1 MNRLARGCQGLSVH
15 TNWNHVRSKVKM
27 KSLVAMLIAVVA
39 LFASLVAVGR
49 QTSATTSPAS
59 EDTSARVNAE
69 GKPMPVIVELFT
81 SEGCSSCPPADAV
94 LIELEKTQPVPGAE
108 VIALGEHVD
117 YWNRLGWTDPYSDAG
132 FSARQSEYAQAFGRD
147 GVYTPQMIV
156 DGQAEFI
163 GSNMNKAREAI
174 SKAARAPKAAVQ
186 VSLAPNPAGKKTD
199 AIALL
204 VRVENVPALS
214 AGDTA
219 QIMLAITEN
228 DLRSQVSGGE
238 NAGRSLRHIAVVR
251 QIEVIGSL
259 ATEGGSA
266 FTAEPIVTIANGW
279 KRDNLRAVIFVQE
292 RRRRRVLGAQ
302 AIGLAGK

>member
-1 MNRLARGCQGLSVH
+1 
-15 TNWNHVRSKVKM
+15 M
-27 KSLVAMLIAVVA
+27 KSLVAMLLAVIA
-39 LFASLVAVGR
+39 LFASLVAVDR
-49 QTSATTSPAS
+49 QTSATSSPAS
-59 EDTSARVNAE
+59 KVE

-117 YWNRLGWTDPYSDAG
+117 YWNRLGWTDPYSGAG

-204 VRVENVPALS
+204 VRVENVPPLS

-228 DLRSQVSGGE
+228 DLRSQVSRGE